1 LCGERERNHIRR
13 KQKQTQREK
22 EREREGGWEGEIMA
36 KPFLLTHKNNPG
48 EEEAVVDSPNNPKEI
63 FSSLIQRCENF
74 TSFLDES

>member
-1 LCGERERNHIRR
+1 
-13 KQKQTQREK
+13 
-22 EREREGGWEGEIMA
+22 MA